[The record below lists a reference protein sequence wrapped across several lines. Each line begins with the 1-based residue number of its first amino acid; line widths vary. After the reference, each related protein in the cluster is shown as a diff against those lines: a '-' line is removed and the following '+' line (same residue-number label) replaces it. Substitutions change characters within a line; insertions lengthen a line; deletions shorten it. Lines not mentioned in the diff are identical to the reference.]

1 METLEGSPV
10 GTHRVV
16 GIVCSRFNDEI
27 TSKLLVGAVT
37 ALEGAGVAR
46 DDIHIVLVPGAV
58 ELPLAARR
66 LARRLV
72 NRRKFDAIV
81 ALGAVIRGDTDHY
94 DHVCRAAQ
102 EGLQRV
108 GLEEDLP
115 VMFGVLTCDTDEQAL
130 ARAGGEHGNKG
141 ADVALDALRMVDVL
155 RKIASDR

>member
-1 METLEGSPV
+1 LATLEGSPV

-16 GIVCSRFNDEI
+16 GIVCSRFNEEV

-37 ALEGAGVAR
+37 ALEGAGVAPR
-46 DDIHIVLVPGAV
+46 DIDVVLVPGAV

-66 LARRLV
+66 LAR
-72 NRRKFDAIV
+72 RRKFDAIV

-115 VMFGVLTCDTDEQAL
+115 VMFGVLTCDTEEQAL

-141 ADVALDALRMVDVL
+141 ADVALDALRMADVL
-155 RKIASDR
+155 GKIAGGR